1 MPSGSTAPAYSMRA
15 VVKDRHG
22 VCTVAD
28 MPVPKPGAREV
39 LIAVEAASVNRAD
52 WAVGKPLRVGEPSG
66 RFSIP
71 CSDVAG
77 VVRACGAGVTRL
89 KPGDVV
95 CAETK
100 GFGGGLAEYALARE
114 AWCARLPQGMSWEL
128 ASTLPTAGVTGL
140 AAAEKTSGN
149 RVLVVGAG
157 GGVGQF
163 VLAFAAQAGY
173 EAYAVCGCAGLGD
186 ALALGARQA
195 FDYAGGLAQVPG
207 LFDSV
212 VAVNGRYP
220 VSEYLRLLAPGGSIV
235 LVGADSLSP
244 SMLLAP
250 FKGAHLRVATFFSRI
265 GKGGLQQVCDLV
277 ASSGIEPRIERVEGL
292 DAGLVRIVGLAQEH
306 PHGKLVICIY

>member
-1 MPSGSTAPAYSMRA
+1 MPSEAPTPAPSMRA
-15 VVKDRHG
+15 VVKDRRG
-22 VCTVAD
+22 VCAVAD
-28 MPVPKPGAREV
+28 MPVPKPGAGEV

-52 WAVGKPLRVGEPSG
+52 WAVGKPLRIGGPSG
-66 RFSIP
+66 RLSIP

-77 VVRACGAGVTRL
+77 VVCACSADVTRF
-89 KPGDVV
+89 KPGDAV

-100 GFGGGLAEYALARE
+100 GFAGGLAEYTLARE

-140 AAAEKTSGN
+140 AAAEKALGN

-163 VLAFAAQAGY
+163 ALAFLVRAGC
-173 EAYAVCGCAGLGD
+173 EVHAVCGRAGLGD

-220 VSEYLRLLAPGGSIV
+220 ASEYLRLLAPGGSIV

-244 SMLLAP
+244 SMLHAP
-250 FKGAHLRVATFFSRI
+250 LKGAHLRVATFFSRI
-265 GKGGLQQVCDLV
+265 GKGGLQQACDLV
-277 ASSGIEPRIERVEGL
+277 ASSGMTPQMERVEGFE
-292 DAGLVRIVGLAQEH
+292 AGLERLVGLPQEH
-306 PHGKLVICIY
+306 PHGKLVIRVH